1 MASHL
6 DNILIALDALLANR
20 LRAFLSLLGIII
32 GVAAVIVIGA
42 AVKSGKSIIFDE
54 LMTFGL
60 KSLWVH
66 RSFNEGQPGKSIK
79 MGSGIDNDDLDAL
92 IKNSRT
98 IDRITPVTER
108 QDLWARNGTNFIKM
122 KLLAVGTDYAVINN
136 DSVFRGRFIMKEDLE
151 SRRSVCVIGRKVA
164 DKLFGIENP
173 LGKEIQIG
181 KDKYTTIG
189 ILEKKDRDFLASIG
203 SIGGDDA
210 NNRVIIPIS
219 TYQRKYNSRQIGLIQ
234 AEATAIDSAKTAEEE
249 LKNILIQRHKGQYA
263 YNSETMQQYIETANS
278 IIRIVS
284 WIGGVAAVVSLVVG
298 GIGIMNIMTISVV
311 ERTREIGIRKAMG
324 ARRAD
329 IMVQF
334 LSESVFISLLGGLC
348 GAGAGIA
355 IISIIQ
361 ILSHKPRL
369 LAPEYVA
376 VALTVSI
383 LTGIFSGLYP
393 AYRAASLDP
402 VKALRYE

>member
-6 DNILIALDALLANR
+6 DNILIALDALMANR

-32 GVAAVIVIGA
+32 GVAAVIVVGA

-66 RSFNEGQPGKSIK
+66 RSFNEDQPGKTIK
-79 MGSGIDNDDLDAL
+79 TGSGIDNDDLDAL
-92 IKNSRT
+92 LSKSRAIKRLS
-98 IDRITPVTER
+98 PVTER
-108 QDLWARNGTNFIKM
+108 QDFWAKHANNFFKIKFM
-122 KLLAVGTDYAVINN
+122 AVGADYAVINN
-136 DSVFRGRFIMKEDLE
+136 DSVFRGRFILKEDLE
-151 SRRSVCVIGRKVA
+151 SGRSVCVIGVKVA
-164 DKLFGIENP
+164 DKLFGMENP

-189 ILEKKDRDFLASIG
+189 ILEKKEREFLASIG

-210 NNRVIIPIS
+210 NDRVIIPIT
-219 TYQRKYNSRQIGLIQ
+219 TYQRKFNSAQIGHIQ
-234 AEATAIDSAKTAEEE
+234 AEATDVNSAKTAAEE
-249 LKNILIQRHKGQYA
+249 LKNILIHRHRGPYA
-263 YNSETMQQYIETANS
+263 YNSETMQQYIETANT

-284 WIGGVAAVVSLVVG
+284 WIGGVAAAVSLIVG

-324 ARRAD
+324 ARKAD

-334 LSESVFISLLGGLC
+334 LSESVFISLLGGFC

-361 ILSHKPRL
+361 IVSHKPRL